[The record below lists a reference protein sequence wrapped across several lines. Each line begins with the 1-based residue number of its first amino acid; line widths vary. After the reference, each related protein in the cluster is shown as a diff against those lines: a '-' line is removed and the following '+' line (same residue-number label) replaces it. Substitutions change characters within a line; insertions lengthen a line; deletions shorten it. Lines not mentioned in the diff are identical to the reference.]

1 MNEASERKGPG
12 SGADSTKV
20 CEPVLVNRN
29 CIKQPKAVGD
39 KRLG

>member
-12 SGADSTKV
+12 NGADSTKMH
-20 CEPVLVNRN
+20 EPVLVNHN
-29 CIKQPKAVGD
+29 CIKQPKAAGD